1 MNLERRKTLPLY
13 AKNNLWTKSVQFQN
27 FEAETSESTVIAG
40 IRFTEQLFPQKLFM
54 LCPVSHPTLSYVS
67 ESCQAVLGYSVGE
80 MKRKTVGE
88 IIELIHPEDI
98 DNFMRCLSFV
108 EKYEPYDPTQYR
120 ILTHYRLKNKEG
132 KYIQICDEKIGLQS
146 QSGKYIY
153 MAILQDA
160 SKEHRTNNVKV
171 EILKKY
177 KSGFLKIASYNPML
191 EENDITPRQ
200 EEIISL
206 IKKGFTNKEIAD
218 ILHVSVYTVKN
229 HKQALF
235 KKRNVSSSLELASLE
250 FAI

>member
-1 MNLERRKTLPLY
+1 MFT
-13 AKNNLWTKSVQFQN
+13 KNNLLKKSVQFQN
-27 FEAETSESTVIAG
+27 FEAETIESTVIAG

-54 LCPVSHPTLSYVS
+54 LCPISHPTFSYVS
-67 ESCQAVLGYSVGE
+67 ESCQTVLGYSVAE
-80 MKRKTVGE
+80 MKGKTIDE
-88 IIELIHPEDI
+88 IVELIHPEDI
-98 DNFMRCLSFV
+98 DNFMLCLSFV

-132 KYIQICDEKIGLQS
+132 KYIQICDEKIGIQS

-153 MAILQDA
+153 MAILHDV
-160 SKEHRTNNVKV
+160 SKEQRTNNVRV
-171 EILKKY
+171 EVLKKY
-177 KSGFLKIASYNPML
+177 KSGFLKLASYNPML

-218 ILHVSVYTVKN
+218 ILHVSIYTVKN

-235 KKRNVSSSLELASLE
+235 KKRNVSSSLELASME
-250 FAI
+250 FAM